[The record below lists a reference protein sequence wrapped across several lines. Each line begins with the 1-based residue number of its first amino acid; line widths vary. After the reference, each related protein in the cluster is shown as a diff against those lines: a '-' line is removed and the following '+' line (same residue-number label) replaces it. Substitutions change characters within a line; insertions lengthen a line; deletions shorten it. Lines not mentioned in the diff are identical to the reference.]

1 MPRKPSKR
9 MWNTRL
15 NWEGLGM
22 GAGRLGLPVDPRILE
37 GAYEDSRTFSGLA
50 PRGLVSPL
58 WSLAPSG
65 SNISEEERNRRA
77 RVALKAVVRKHGHA
91 EVETRLRGAAVSQ
104 DDEPAR
110 VRLLSILATLPA

>member
-1 MPRKPSKR
+1 MNRWER
-9 MWNTRL
+9 RL
-15 NWEGLGM
+15 RREGLGM
-22 GAGRLGLPVDPRILE
+22 ARGRDRRLQYMPEPEL
-37 GAYEDSRTFSGLA
+37 AYSQ
-50 PRGLVSPL
+50 GLVSPL
-58 WSLAPSG
+58 YDLAPSG

-77 RVALKAVVRKHGHA
+77 RTALKVVVGKHGHA